1 MLGFVIDNI
10 FFLFGGLVFQ
20 LWSAMFLRA
29 FEADFFHGLLKSI
42 DRNYRKL
49 DQTNSDVLS
58 LNNSRFD
65 DIYMASIRMSVKL
78 RLLLILKILFLTLA
92 FTSISTMVED
102 KNKTL

>member
-10 FFLFGGLVFQ
+10 FVLFDGLVF
-20 LWSAMFLRA
+20 LHAY
-29 FEADFFHGLLKSI
+29 EADFFHGLLKSI

-78 RLLLILKILFLTLA
+78 KLLLTLKSLPLTLA
-92 FTSISTMVED
+92 FTSISTTVED
-102 KNKTL
+102 KNKTLRQTR